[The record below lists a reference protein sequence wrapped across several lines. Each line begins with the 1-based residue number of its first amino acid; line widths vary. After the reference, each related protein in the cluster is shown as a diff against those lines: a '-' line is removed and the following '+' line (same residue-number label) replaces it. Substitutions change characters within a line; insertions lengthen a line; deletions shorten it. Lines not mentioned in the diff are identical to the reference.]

1 MNREFELLQDKG
13 DVASAMDILR
23 NLLCGPKESVV
34 YKFYFLFYLT
44 SFFNNLLTEKWDSE
58 RKKRPDAPK
67 VNESVRLTIGLT
79 LLNC

>member
-44 SFFNNLLTEKWDSE
+44 SFFNNLLWKNEIQNEKKDQMH
-58 RKKRPDAPK
+58 P
-67 VNESVRLTIGLT
+67 T
-79 LLNC
+79 